1 MLLLFSFYTKKGI
14 RLKLRVAG
22 PASGRQHLWP
32 VTVPLFVVGL
42 ELVFPHFE
50 DGTKLT
56 LDSAPILRLLAGGN
70 FDID

>member
-1 MLLLFSFYTKKGI
+1 MLLFHKKGI
-14 RLKLRVAG
+14 RMKLREWPE

-32 VTVPLFVVGL
+32 VTVPLFVVGF

-56 LDSAPILRLLAGGN
+56 LDSAPVLRLLACGH
-70 FDID
+70 FDVD